1 MPDSITGSL
10 PDFKLSRQV
19 ITGWDGLA
27 KQKTGSCQCILY
39 ALKNMEDKEYS
50 HAMDDERKKM
60 AMQLD
65 GMLYNSV
72 TECK

>member
-1 MPDSITGSL
+1 M
-10 PDFKLSRQV
+10 
-19 ITGWDGLA
+19 A

-60 AMQLD
+60 AMRLD

-72 TECK
+72 T